1 VSTFFVDTSALG
13 RRYLMEVGWQWTR
26 KWMLKPAGNVVL
38 ISELTSVEMVS
49 VFARL
54 QREKKLPTV
63 QVAALNNKFLLD
75 SSREYLIVPTDT
87 SVFTIAQSLVAKYP
101 LRTLDALQLA
111 SARQARSFLKES
123 IIFVSA
129 DTRLLGIASAEG
141 FITDNPI
148 LHP

>member
-1 VSTFFVDTSALG
+1 
-13 RRYLMEVGWQWTR
+13 
-26 KWMLKPAGNVVL
+26 MLKPAGNVIL

-54 QREKKLPTV
+54 QREKKLPDT
-63 QVAALNNKFLLD
+63 QVAALKSKFLFD
-75 SSREYLIVPTDT
+75 SSREYLIVPMDG
-87 SVFTIAQSLVAKYP
+87 SVFTIAQSIVANHP

-123 IIFVSA
+123 IVFVSA
-129 DTRLLGIASAEG
+129 DNRLLAIASAEG
-141 FITDNPI
+141 FITENPL